1 MIRTYALVASNGRAL
16 ALPVMTL
23 TQAEQ
28 ARDALTRLGQT
39 VYVVNVK
46 AE

>member
-1 MIRTYALVASNGRAL
+1 MQKTYALVATNGNAL
-16 ALPVMTL
+16 RLPVMTL
-23 TQAEQ
+23 RDAEQ
-28 ARDALTRLGQT
+28 CRDKLATLGKI